1 MSLSRKHRNRLSLF
15 FGIEQRFFE
24 SNKSFEKRIVNIA
37 YKPSI
42 ILCLTDLFN
51 LLKFYDIK
59 NYNVCNVHCHYYIR
73 IDKPFLIRK
82 KRWFSKIE
90 RLMVDLQNAR
100 IFGSA
105 FTVTITKNKKEIQK
119 YHV

>member
-15 FGIEQRFFE
+15 FGIDQRFFE
-24 SNKSFEKRIVNIA
+24 SNKSFEKRISKIA
-37 YKPSI
+37 YKPSV

-59 NYNVCNVHCHYYIR
+59 KYNVYNVHSHYYIQ
-73 IDKPFLIRK
+73 INKPFFIHK

-90 RLMVDLQNAR
+90 NLVIDLQNAR
-100 IFGSA
+100 IFGTA
-105 FTVTITKNKKEIQK
+105 FTVTIIKNKKELQK

>member
-24 SNKSFEKRIVNIA
+24 SNKSFEKRLVNIA

-51 LLKFYDIK
+51 LLKFYDNHKKINKIRIIK
-59 NYNVCNVHCHYYIR
+59 N
-73 IDKPFLIRK
+73 RK
-82 KRWFSKIE
+82 KFKKSNLIFS
-90 RLMVDLQNAR
+90 DFNWR
-100 IFGSA
+100 ICEPQRFRRFHLCYGS
-105 FTVTITKNKKEIQK
+105 FQFQ
-119 YHV
+119 HH